1 MDKKVTLPGLRDLKR
16 AGKKLRMVTAYDFAQ
31 AGLVDR
37 SEAELILVGDSL
49 GMAVLG
55 YADTMPVTLEEMLH
69 HTRAVARGA
78 GRTPVVADLPFLSYQ
93 VSTAEAVRNAG
104 LLMKAG
110 AAGVK
115 LEGGTPFLETVA
127 RLTAVGIPVMGH
139 LGLTPQRVHEF
150 GGYKVQ
156 GKAAAQAEAILDD
169 ALALERAGI
178 FALVLECVPA
188 PVAKIIT
195 EQLAVPTIGIGAG
208 PHCDGQVLVL
218 HDLLGLTQGMR
229 PKFVKRYLE
238 GADLAAKALADYCG
252 EVAEGTFPGPEHS
265 FTMPREEEQL
275 LRDVLDGRR

>member
-31 AGLVDR
+31 AGVVDR
-37 SEAELILVGDSL
+37 SEVELILVGDSL
-49 GMAVLG
+49 GNAVLG
-55 YADTMPVTLEEMLH
+55 YADTVPVTLEEMLH
-69 HTRAVARGA
+69 HTRAVVRGA
-78 GRTPVVADLPFLSYQ
+78 ARTPVVADLPFLSYQ

-188 PVAKIIT
+188 PVARIIT

-238 GADLAAKALADYCG
+238 GADLAAKALADYCR
-252 EVAEGTFPGPEHS
+252 EVAEGIFPGPEHS
-265 FTMPREEEQL
+265 FTMPEEQERL

>member
-31 AGLVDR
+31 AGVVDR
-37 SEAELILVGDSL
+37 SEVELILVGDSL
-49 GMAVLG
+49 GNAVLG
-55 YADTMPVTLEEMLH
+55 YADTVPVTLEEMLH
-69 HTRAVARGA
+69 HTRAVVRGA
-78 GRTPVVADLPFLSYQ
+78 ARTPVVADLPFLSYQ
-93 VSTAEAVRNAG
+93 VSIEEAVRSAG

-156 GKAAAQAEAILDD
+156 GKAASQAEAILDD
-169 ALALERAGI
+169 ALALERVGI

-188 PVAKIIT
+188 PVARIIT
-195 EQLAVPTIGIGAG
+195 EQLAIPTIGIGAG

-229 PKFVKRYLE
+229 PKFVKRYLQ
-238 GADLAAKALADYCG
+238 GADLAGKALADYCR
-252 EVAEGTFPGPEHS
+252 EVAEGIFPGPEHS
-265 FTMPREEEQL
+265 FTMPEEQERL

>member
-31 AGLVDR
+31 AGVVDR
-37 SEAELILVGDSL
+37 SEVELILVGDSL
-49 GMAVLG
+49 GNAVLG
-55 YADTMPVTLEEMLH
+55 YADTVPVTLEEMLH
-69 HTRAVARGA
+69 HTRAVVRGA
-78 GRTPVVADLPFLSYQ
+78 ARTPVVADLPFLSYQ

-238 GADLAAKALADYCG
+238 GADLAAKALADYCR
-252 EVAEGTFPGPEHS
+252 EVAEGIFPGPEHS
-265 FTMPREEEQL
+265 FTMPEEQERL

>member
-31 AGLVDR
+31 AGVVDR
-37 SEAELILVGDSL
+37 SEVELILVGDSL
-49 GMAVLG
+49 GNAVLG
-55 YADTMPVTLEEMLH
+55 YADTVPVTLEEMLH
-69 HTRAVARGA
+69 HTRAVVRGA
-78 GRTPVVADLPFLSYQ
+78 ARTPVVADLPFLSYQ

-188 PVAKIIT
+188 PVARIIT
-195 EQLAVPTIGIGAG
+195 EQLAVPTIGVGAG

-238 GADLAAKALADYCG
+238 GADLAAKALADYCR
-252 EVAEGTFPGPEHS
+252 EVAEGIFPGPEHS
-265 FTMPREEEQL
+265 FTMPEEQERL